1 MAPVSNPDIA
11 GSSSGSSSSK
21 VLPPAPAW
29 PESVQ
34 MRLKELEAEL
44 EEEEITKKGFWK
56 QKYQLVETFLN
67 KFQMKEVTTAQA
79 DSKAGKISDKV
90 YFEKL
95 KELLVPAEE
104 IVDEGVKDEEEAMKV
119 DEENEDK
126 SENEEK
132 PKKETKEVKRDEEE
146 STVEGPSGDSEEA
159 GSSSSSSA
167 PKREKNQPSIMA
179 MFKKATVK
187 KDEEKKRKSSRIED
201 NAEKKPKLEGTAE
214 AKADA
219 DTKVIVAAEKVSTT
233 RCGTCR
239 QLLDS
244 QDTIRYESHPSG
256 AVEEFI
262 GMSDPKLSLFEEGDF
277 GMEDSMPQY
286 KLTGFTV
293 YDKAGHV
300 VPFDTGLIDKNKEI
314 FFSGYLKHLTCEE
327 PGVEDG
333 VPVYDCGPINS
344 WWNAGFD
351 GGEKALTGFSTG
363 YAEYYLME
371 CSETYMP
378 FMKVV
383 NEKAFVAKQVIEYLE
398 KAIDPN
404 NHIDA
409 EYEDL
414 LNHLGLIVP
423 PEGMDPIG
431 DETLIRHADFVVHQV
446 YSYEDAAD
454 DDEPQ
459 LVGLPAMRSLIK
471 LAGVKL
477 TERRK
482 LVIKKNKPMPKF
494 TSATVTPLVRGVF
507 DAVFSEQMAQEKAE
521 NEGKVSKARSKRC
534 GMCDQ
539 CMRGDCGVCNHCK
552 DMTKFGGSG
561 KSKQACKERKCTN
574 MAVKEED
581 ESGSEAEEPVA
592 EKSPV
597 KTPVKHKAKGKHKD
611 VEFTGEGVKKGRK
624 TYYEKAI
631 LDGDLSLTLGDT
643 VLIQPTDP
651 STPLYVAI
659 LVNMSDGPDGY
670 TAHVQ
675 WYGRGT
681 DTMLGEA
688 ADPTELFLLTDCEDQ
703 PLLSV
708 WKKCNV
714 EMKAEPDQEEWRSC
728 GGGEVPQEQDD
739 DGLNFWCKL
748 WYDPENARY
757 EYPVALA
764 PCPEGE
770 ESSAY
775 CGMCTRK
782 TEESK
787 RWKPVLGEKT
797 DDGDYSSLTWDR
809 APMKPGDSVYLEPG
823 TAKLRIKAK
832 SRDQVTGTGK
842 DDVDENMYPEYY
854 RKRDYVKGNNNETPD
869 PFQVC
874 TVKKILKEQGEVKLC
889 VQMYYRP
896 ENTHKGAKAAETA
909 YYNQLYWSEEETVV
923 PFSSVTGR
931 CWVKYAD
938 LAVTDQVLELWTEEG
953 PDRWFFREMYNS
965 EEKSFEEPPP
975 SAQRIGQKGK
985 GGKGKGGKGKSS
997 APKTEE
1003 SDSKDPDSSPSF
1015 PPVPSKLRCL
1025 DIFSGCGGL
1034 SHGLH
1039 EAGVAHSEWAIEIF
1053 EPAAQA
1059 YKLNNPECTVF
1070 SDDCNL
1076 LLRQAMEGTKTNH
1089 RGQRLPL
1096 RGEVDL
1102 LCGGPPC
1109 QGFSGMNRFNHR
1121 EYSQFKNSLVSTY
1134 LSYCEYYRPRFFI
1147 LENVRNFA
1155 SYKKSMVLKLCIR
1168 TLVKMGYQCS
1178 FGILQAGQYGVAQTR
1193 RRAILLAAAPGETLP
1208 LYPEPRHVFSPQ
1220 ACHLAVE
1227 IEGTRFTTNARWVLA
1242 GPYRTTTVRDT
1253 MSDLPRIKNGASK
1266 LEISY
1271 GGEAKSNF
1279 QKRIRRGSEVL
1290 KDHVTKNMAPLIE
1303 ARFELIPT
1311 APGSDWRDLPNKVMT
1326 LKDGTQCRKLVY
1338 CYNDVKH
1345 GKSSTGAKRGVCSCA
1360 DGKNKCDPADK
1371 QQNTLIPW
1379 CLPHTSNRHNNWAG
1393 LYGRVEWDGFFS
1405 TTITNPEPMGKQ
1417 GRVLHPDQN
1426 RLVSVR
1432 ECARSQGFPDTYKF
1446 YGTALEKH
1454 RQVGNAVPPPMGKA
1468 VGLQIRQAMG
1478 VKRS

>member
-1 MAPVSNPDIA
+1 
-11 GSSSGSSSSK
+11 
-21 VLPPAPAW
+21 
-29 PESVQ
+29 

-44 EEEEITKKGFWK
+44 EDEEVTKKGYWK
-56 QKYQLVETFLN
+56 QKFQLVETFLN
-67 KFQMKEVTTAQA
+67 KKQVKEVSTVQT
-79 DSKAGKISDKV
+79 DYKAGKVSDKD
-90 YFEKL
+90 YFKKL
-95 KELLVPAEE
+95 EELLKPAEAF
-104 IVDEGVKDEEEAMKV
+104 VDEGVRDEQEAMNWEESPQDKKKIKDEEE
-119 DEENEDK
+119 EENA
-126 SENEEK
+126 
-132 PKKETKEVKRDEEE
+132 
-146 STVEGPSGDSEEA
+146 GPSEDTEEA
-159 GSSSSSSA
+159 SGSSSSSK
-167 PKREKNQPSIMA
+167 PKKDKNQPSIMS
-179 MFKKATVK
+179 MFKKAATTK
-187 KDEEKKRKSSRIED
+187 KDDNEKKRKSSQAED
-201 NAEKKPKLEGTAE
+201 STEKKLKAEGDSASTE
-214 AKADA
+214 
-219 DTKVIVAAEKVSTT
+219 DTKIQVSSEKVSTA

-239 QLLDS
+239 QLVDS
-244 QDTIRYESHPSG
+244 PDTIRYESHPQG

-262 GMSDPKLSLFEEGDF
+262 GMSDQKLSLFEEGDF
-277 GMEDSMPQY
+277 GEDSMPQY

-314 FFSGYLKHLTCEE
+314 FFSGYLKHLTCED
-327 PGVEDG
+327 PGIEDG
-333 VPVYDCGPINS
+333 VPVFDCGPINS

-371 CSETYMP
+371 CSETYQP
-378 FMKVV
+378 FMNVV
-383 NEKAFVAKQVIEYLE
+383 NEKSFLAKHVIEYME
-398 KAIDPN
+398 KANDPN
-404 NHIDA
+404 NHMDA

-423 PEGMDPIG
+423 PEGMNPIG
-431 DETLIRHADFVVHQV
+431 DETLLRHADFVVNQV
-446 YSYEDAAD
+446 YSYEDAGD
-454 DDEPQ
+454 EDEPQ
-459 LVGLPAMRSLIK
+459 LVSLPAMRTIIK
-471 LAGVKL
+471 LAGIKL

-482 LVIKKNKPMPKF
+482 LVVKKNKPMPTF
-494 TSATVTPLVRGVF
+494 TSATVTPLVRKVF
-507 DAVFSEQMAQEKAE
+507 EAVFSEQMAQEKAE
-521 NEGKVSKARSKRC
+521 VEGKSSKARAKKC
-534 GMCDQ
+534 GMCEQ

-561 KSKQACKERKCTN
+561 KSKQACVERKCPN
-574 MAVKEED
+574 MAVKGEEEESSSETD
-581 ESGSEAEEPVA
+581 EPAVP
-592 EKSPV
+592 EKSPG
-597 KTPVKHKAKGKHKD
+597 KTPVKHKGKGKHKD
-611 VEFTGEGVKKGRK
+611 VEWKGEGTKKGRK
-624 TYYEKAI
+624 TFYKTAL
-631 LDGDLSLTLGDT
+631 LDGDLTVTLGDT

-659 LVNMSDGPDGY
+659 IANMFDGPDGP

-675 WYGRGT
+675 WFGRGT

-688 ADPTELFLLTDCEDQ
+688 ADPSELFLLTDCEDQ

-708 WKKCNV
+708 WKKCTVN
-714 EMKAEPDQEEWRSC
+714 MRSEPEQDGWRAL
-728 GGGEVPQEQDD
+728 GGGDAPEEEVD
-739 DGLNFWCKL
+739 DGLTFWCQL
-748 WYDPENARY
+748 WYDPDNARF
-757 EYPVALA
+757 EYPRPLLE
-764 PCPEGE
+764 CPEDE
-770 ESSAY
+770 EKLSF
-775 CGMCTRK
+775 CGMCVRK
-782 TEESK
+782 KEEDD
-787 RWKPVLGEKT
+787 RWKPILGEKT
-797 DDGDYSSLTWDR
+797 DDGEYNQLTWDR
-809 APMKPGDSVYLEPG
+809 APLKLGDTVYLQAG
-823 TAKLRIKAK
+823 TAKLKIKAK
-832 SRDQVTGTGK
+832 HREQVTGTGK
-842 DDVDENMYPEYY
+842 DDVDENLYPEYY
-854 RKRDYVKGNNNETPD
+854 RKRDYVKGNNNDTPD
-869 PFQVC
+869 PFQLAII
-874 TVKKILKEQGEVKLC
+874 KKIKKEGGEVKLG
-889 VQMYYRP
+889 VQMFYRP
-896 ENTHKGAKAAETA
+896 EDTHKGPKAGESA
-909 YYNQLYWSEEETVV
+909 YYNQVYWSEEEATV
-923 PFSSVTGR
+923 PFSAVTGR
-931 CWVKYAD
+931 CWVKFAD
-938 LAVTDQVLELWTEEG
+938 LAVTDQQLEVWTEEG
-953 PDRWFFREMYNS
+953 PDRWFFREWYNS
-965 EEKSFEEPPP
+965 EEKSLEEPPS

-997 APKTEE
+997 APKAEE
-1003 SDSKDPDSSPSF
+1003 AGSTDPSPSF
-1015 PPVPSKLRCL
+1015 SPVDKKLRCL

-1039 EAGVAHSEWAIEIF
+1039 EAGVANSKWAVEIF

-1059 YKLNNPECTVF
+1059 YKLNNPDCTVF
-1070 SDDCNL
+1070 SDDCNM
-1076 LLRQAMEGTKTNH
+1076 LLRNAMEGTKTNT
-1089 RGQRLPL
+1089 RGQRIPE

-1178 FGILQAGQYGVAQTR
+1178 FGVLQAGQFGVAQTR
-1193 RRAILLAAAPGETLP
+1193 RRCILLAAAPGETLP
-1208 LYPEPRHVFSPQ
+1208 FYPEPKHVFSPQ
-1220 ACHLAVE
+1220 ACHLSVE
-1227 IEGTRFTTNARWVLA
+1227 IEGTRFSTNARWVLA

-1253 MSDLPRIKNGASK
+1253 MSDLPRIKNGAAK

-1271 GGEAKSNF
+1271 GGEARSNF
-1279 QKRIRRGSEVL
+1279 QKKIRRGSEVL
-1290 KDHVTKNMAPLIE
+1290 RDHCTKNMAPLIE

-1326 LKDGTQCRKLVY
+1326 LKDGSQCRKLIY

-1426 RLVSVR
+1426 RLVSAR

-1446 YGTALEKH
+1446 YGTVLEKH

-1468 VGLQIRQAMG
+1468 IGLQIREAMG
-1478 VKRS
+1478 QKRS